1 MLCTALSS
9 YVLVIDL
16 AGETPKVLRQF
27 EHHRIKDLSKSG
39 RVLRGKLAAAAAR
52 KEAKNRQPKV
62 NGYVTV
68 NGDDVEMDGPDS
80 PPPDSRKPNGMEESE
95 ESEMED
101 VHNNTSDSDED
112 EDEDNTAIVSI
123 DRIAISADGQWLA
136 TSDSHSRTHI
146 FNLDSIS
153 HHTTLPTLPFPAQC
167 LAFDPMRPSVLL
179 LIFPDHSLQIYDV
192 ETRLFPAWG
201 KELAAS
207 LPRKFINSHEVV
219 LGAEFDPYEPA
230 AAKGVGEEEVEVE
243 EEGAGKTR
251 YILFWGST
259 WIFKANL
266 DTRAFIRSNKKKKR
280 RRDGEDDTAT
290 RDRPVDEMEEEER
303 QWRDF
308 KMITQYRPIICCD
321 FLSKDELV
329 VVERPAMDVL
339 MSLPPAYFRHKYGSS

>member
-39 RVLRGKLAAAAAR
+39 RLLRGKLAATAAR
-52 KEAKNRQPKV
+52 KKANKSRPKV
-62 NGYVTV
+62 NGHVTV
-68 NGDDVEMDGPDS
+68 NGDDVEMGEPDS
-80 PPPDSRKPNGMEESE
+80 PPDSGKPNGLEESE
-95 ESEMED
+95 ESEMEG
-101 VHNNTSDSDED
+101 VHDTSDSDED

-153 HHTTLPTLPFPAQC
+153 HHTTLPTMPLPVQC

-179 LIFPDHSLQIYDV
+179 LVFPDHSVQIYDV
-192 ETRLFPAWG
+192 ETRQFPAWG
-201 KELAAS
+201 KDLAAS
-207 LPRKFINSHEVV
+207 LPRRFINSHEVV

-230 AAKGVGEEEVEVE
+230 AKGVGEEEEK
-243 EEGAGKTR
+243 EGDGKTR

-259 WIFKANL
+259 WIFKASL
-266 DTRAFIRSNKKKKR
+266 DTRAFVRSNKKKRR
-280 RRDGEDDTAT
+280 RRDEEDETT
-290 RDRPVDEMEEEER
+290 THDRPVEGDELEEEER

-308 KMITQYRPIICCD
+308 KMITHYRPILCCD

-329 VVERPAMDVL
+329 VVERPSMDVL
-339 MSLPPAYFRHKYGSS
+339 MSLPPAYFRHKYGS